1 MKELSLKITD
11 QTKHLAAPE
20 NPRSRMSDDEKEKL
34 AMASKQ
40 FESMMVGMMLKSMTE
55 SNGGLFGDE
64 EGFGGDSMD
73 VFFQQ
78 HLSSMMSN
86 SGNFGIANQI
96 YKAKTGEDL
105 DPAIFMQHP
114 VIKAPQRNVEP
125 AKKRSIQVDEGA
137 PVEGISPS
145 GSAMARLDKYESII
159 RDASQEYGVPV
170 KLIKSIILTE
180 SAAIETA
187 KSSANAKGLMQL
199 IDPTARAMGV
209 KNSWDPRQNIFGGTK
224 YISMMLDRYD
234 GNLKL
239 ALAAYNAGPGNV
251 DKYNGI
257 PPFKETQNYVV
268 RVMGYMNNLSRDKA
282 SDA

>member
-268 RVMGYMNNLSRDKA
+268 RVMGYMNNLSKDEA

>member
-55 SNGGLFGDE
+55 SNGGLFGDD

-105 DPAIFMQHP
+105 DPSVFMQHP
-114 VIKAPQRNVEP
+114 VLKAPQRSAEP
-125 AKKRSIQVDEGA
+125 MKKRSIEVDSDS

-145 GSAMARLDKYESII
+145 GSAMARLEKYESII

-268 RVMGYMNNLSRDKA
+268 RVMGYMNNLGKGEA